1 MQGKGIIKFF
11 LVVLTI
17 VCAIQYMYLLPTRG
31 VEKDAEEYAEQ
42 QVAGIDDELA
52 YQQQYSE
59 ARSRYLDSISDEVI
73 VKVPLLKE
81 FTYNELKSQQL
92 ALGLDL
98 KGGMSVVL
106 QVDLENFLLTL
117 ADENTDPDFR
127 KALEIASERMSA
139 TQSDYITLFGEAFE
153 EVAPD
158 DKLARIFARNA
169 SLREDINFETS
180 NNEVISIL
188 RDRADETV
196 DLTFK
201 RLKDRIDKFGVTQP
215 NVSLDEGRDLILV
228 ELPGVDNRER
238 ARSYLQATAKLEF
251 WDIYR
256 FNDDGIQQAFRAANE
271 KLRKAEGGSD
281 ADTSE
286 ETTVDQDTVED
297 TSMEDDIAETVSDTG
312 QVSDTGDVSDID
324 ELMADDTD
332 DIRDGLNA
340 QLGPLFEKLT
350 LNSVTEQGVMMPLA
364 VMGTA
369 RDNQRDAVMD
379 MLTQPGI
386 KSLFPRDLAFRWS
399 ADPVRDFETGEL
411 TKEYQLYAIKM
422 PRGPNKPPLEGD
434 HITVARSN
442 PDPTSGEVAV
452 SISMDQEGA
461 RKWANMTTKASQDNN
476 REIAIVLDDEVVS
489 APRVNQPIVSG
500 DSQITGD
507 FSIQEGQDLANILQI
522 GKLPAETIIIQES
535 VVGPSLGADNIR
547 KSMYSLFIG
556 FFLVLVFMILY
567 YGGSGIV
574 SILCLFANLFFIFGA
589 LSSYGTVLTLPGIAG
604 VVLTIGMAVDAN
616 VIIFE
621 RIREELRD
629 GKGLKLAVSNGF
641 KYSYSAIIDANVT
654 TILVAIILAY
664 FGLGPIKGF
673 AVVLIIGVIST
684 IITAVLFSRLV
695 IDWWL
700 TKDKNLTLQTNF
712 SSGFFTDPKVDW
724 LGKRKIGY
732 IVSSLIIIAGIGSFF
747 ARGFELGV
755 DFKGGY
761 SYNVQFAEEVEV
773 DAQAL
778 RENLA
783 EVYGEQPVV
792 KAVDTRNTY
801 NITTAYGIDQSGDN
815 IDDDVMSLLHQGIN
829 DMTGGELD
837 YERFERSDVSGT
849 HVTSFSK
856 VGPIIAEDIVTSSYY
871 ATVFALVLI
880 FLYIFIRF
888 SRWQYSMGAVAA
900 LFHDTLVLLAIFSL
914 GYGWLPFSMEIDQA
928 FIAALLTV
936 IGYSIND
943 TVVVFDRIREFGN
956 TYTSRSKT
964 EVVNMAINS
973 TISRTVIT
981 SLTTLLVVTIL
992 FIFGGASIK
1001 GFAFALV
1008 AGVVVGTYSSVFVA
1022 SPIMSDLT
1030 PDLSGGRSSQ
1040 GAKKTTQTT
1049 A

>member
-11 LVVLTI
+11 LVILTI

-31 VEKDAEEYAEQ
+31 VEDDAEEYATQ
-42 QVAGIDDELA
+42 QAEGIEDELA
-52 YQQQYSE
+52 YQQRYSE
-59 ARSRYLDSISDEVI
+59 ARSSYLDSISDEVI

-106 QVDLENFLLTL
+106 QVDLQSFLLTL
-117 ADENTDPDFR
+117 ADENKDPDFR
-127 KALEIASERMSA
+127 KALEMASERMSA
-139 TQSDYITLFGEAFE
+139 TQSDYITLFGEAFA

-180 NNEVISIL
+180 NSEVISIL

-251 WDIYR
+251 WDVYR
-256 FNDDGIQQAFRAANE
+256 FNDDGIQRAFMAANE
-271 KLRKAEGGSD
+271 KLRKQQEANNPESVDSVDSSSEVEEAESAMVDSTETLASD
-281 ADTSE
+281 SGE
-286 ETTVDQDTVED
+286 
-297 TSMEDDIAETVSDTG
+297 
-312 QVSDTGDVSDID
+312 VSDID
-324 ELMADDTD
+324 NLLADDTD
-332 DIRDGLNA
+332 DLRSDLEA
-340 QLGPLFEKLT
+340 QLGPLFEKFT
-350 LNSVTEQGVMMPLA
+350 LNSITEQGVIMPLA
-364 VMGTA
+364 VMGQA

-379 MLTQPGI
+379 MLEQPDI
-386 KSLFPRDLAFRWS
+386 KSLFPRDIGFRWS
-399 ADPVRDFETGEL
+399 ADPVRDFETGLL
-411 TKEYQLYAIKM
+411 TKNYQLYAIKM

-442 PDPTSGEVAV
+442 PDPTSGQVAV

-461 RKWANMTTKASQDNN
+461 RKWANMTTKAAQDNN

-489 APRVNQPIVSG
+489 APRVNVPIVSG
-500 DSQITGD
+500 NSQITGD

-556 FFLVLVFMILY
+556 FFLVLVFMIIY
-567 YGGSGIV
+567 YGGSGVV

-621 RIREELRD
+621 RIREELRE

-654 TILVAIILAY
+654 TILVAVVLAY

-700 TKDKNLTLQTNF
+700 AKDKNLTLQTSF
-712 SSGFFTDPKVDW
+712 SSGFFTNPQVDW

-732 IVSSLIIIAGIGSFF
+732 IISSLVILAGIGSFF

-778 RENLA
+778 RENLE
-783 EVYGEQPVV
+783 EVYGEMPVV

-801 NITTAYGIDQSGDN
+801 NITTAYGIDESGDD
-815 IDDDVMSLLHQGIN
+815 IDNEVMSLLHEGIN
-829 DMTGGELD
+829 GMVGGNLE
-837 YERFERSDVSGT
+837 YERFKRSDVSGT

-871 ATVFALVLI
+871 ATVFSLLLI

-914 GYGWLPFSMEIDQA
+914 GYGWLPFSLEIDQA

-992 FIFGGASIK
+992 FIFGGTSIK

-1008 AGVVVGTYSSVFVA
+1008 VGVVVGTYSSVFVA
-1022 SPIMSDLT
+1022 SPIMADLT
-1030 PDLSGGRSSQ
+1030 PELSGGRSSQ
-1040 GAKKTTQTT
+1040 TAKQRSQTQ

>member
-31 VEKDAEEYAEQ
+31 IEQDAEEFAEMQ
-42 QVAGIDDELA
+42 AQGIEDELK
-52 YQQQYSE
+52 YSE
-59 ARSRYLDSISDEVI
+59 KYRESRNRYLDSISDEVV
-73 VKVPLLKE
+73 VKIPLLKE

-106 QVDLENFLLTL
+106 QVDLEDFLKTL
-117 ADENTDPDFR
+117 ADNNSDPDFQE
-127 KALEIASERMSA
+127 ALSLASERMSA
-139 TQSDYITLFGEAFE
+139 NQSDYITLFGEAFQ

-180 NNEVISIL
+180 NSKVLSIL
-188 RDRADETV
+188 RKRADETV
-196 DLTFK
+196 ELTFK

-215 NVSLDEGRDLILV
+215 NVSLDDTRDLILV
-228 ELPGVDNRER
+228 ELPGVDNPER

-251 WDIYR
+251 WNIYR
-256 FNDDGIQQAFRAANE
+256 FNDDGIQSAFRAANE
-271 KLRKAEGGSD
+271 KLKKQERTESGESAEVESD
-281 ADTSE
+281 TQAT
-286 ETTVDQDTVED
+286 QDT
-297 TSMEDDIAETVSDTG
+297 TSSVSDSLAGDDSADLMEEMG
-312 QVSDTGDVSDID
+312 Q
-324 ELMADDTD
+324 E
-332 DIRDGLNA
+332 
-340 QLGPLFEKLT
+340 LGPLFEKFT
-350 LNSVTEQGVMMPLA
+350 MNSMTEQGVMMPLS

-379 MLTQPGI
+379 MLENPSI
-386 KSLFPRDLAFRWS
+386 KSLFPRDISFKWS
-399 ADPVRDFETGEL
+399 ADPVRDFQTGQL
-411 TKEYQLYAIKM
+411 TKDYQLYAIKM
-422 PRGPNKPPLEGD
+422 PRGPNNPPLAGD

-461 RKWANMTTKASQDNN
+461 RKWANMTTKAAQDNN
-476 REIAIVLDDEVVS
+476 REIAILLDGEVVS

-522 GKLPAETIIIQES
+522 GKLPAETKIIQES
-535 VVGPSLGADNIR
+535 VIGPSLGDENIR

-567 YGGSGIV
+567 YGSSGVV

-654 TILVAIILAY
+654 TILVAIVLAY

-684 IITAVLFSRLV
+684 LLTAVLFSRLV

-700 TKDKNLTLQTNF
+700 AKDKNLTLRTSF
-712 SSGFFTDPKVDW
+712 SKGLFANTQVNW
-724 LGKRKIGY
+724 LGKRKIAY
-732 IVSSLIIIAGIGSFF
+732 VVSSAIILIGVGSFF

-761 SYNVQFAEEVEV
+761 SYNVEFAQEHEV
-773 DAQAL
+773 DPQEL
-778 RENLA
+778 REVLA
-783 EVYGEQPVV
+783 GVYGEQPVV

-801 NITTAYGIDQSGDN
+801 NITTAYGIDQDGEGVDEE
-815 IDDDVMSLLHQGIN
+815 VMSLLHEGIN
-829 DMTGGELD
+829 QVVGGDLE
-837 YERFERSDVSGT
+837 YERFKRSDISGT

-856 VGPIIAEDIVTSSYY
+856 VGPIIADDIVTSSYY
-871 ATVFALVLI
+871 ATVFALILI

-888 SRWQYSMGAVAA
+888 SKWQYSMGAVAA
-900 LFHDTLVLLAIFSL
+900 LFHDTLFLLAIFSI
-914 GYGWLPFSMEIDQA
+914 GHGWLPFSLEIDQA

-943 TVVVFDRIREFGN
+943 TVVVFDRIREFAN
-956 TYTSRSKT
+956 TYTSRSK
-964 EVVNMAINS
+964 ENVVNMAIDS

-981 SLTTLLVVTIL
+981 SFTTLLVVTIL
-992 FIFGGASIK
+992 FVFGGNSIK

-1008 AGVVVGTYSSVFVA
+1008 LGVLVGTYSSVFIA

-1030 PDLSGGRSSQ
+1030 PDFSGGTSKKA
-1040 GAKKTTQTT
+1040 AKNYAEKKS
-1049 A
+1049 

>member
-17 VCAIQYMYLLPTRG
+17 VCAIQYLYLLPTRG
-31 VEKDAEEYAEQ
+31 VEKDAEEFAEQ
-42 QVAGIDDELA
+42 RAAGIDDELA

-106 QVDLENFLLTL
+106 QVDLQSFLLTL
-117 ADENTDPDFR
+117 ADENKDPDFR
-127 KALEIASERMSA
+127 KALEMASERMSA
-139 TQSDYITLFGEAFE
+139 TQSDYITLFGEAFA

-180 NNEVISIL
+180 NSEVISIL

-256 FNDDGIQQAFRAANE
+256 FNDDGIRQAFMAANE
-271 KLRKAEGGSD
+271 KLRKAEEISNG
-281 ADTSE
+281 DTTAQSTNEPAVE
-286 ETTVDQDTVED
+286 E
-297 TSMEDDIAETVSDTG
+297 TSMEEDVAETLSDTG
-312 QVSDTGDVSDID
+312 QVSDTGEVSDID
-324 ELMADDTD
+324 DLLAEDTD
-332 DIRDGLNA
+332 DIREGLNA

-350 LNSVTEQGVMMPLA
+350 LNSVTEQGVMMPLS

-369 RDNQRDAVMD
+369 RDNQRDAVMS
-379 MLTQPGI
+379 MLQQAEI
-386 KSLFPRDLAFRWS
+386 KSLFPRDIAFRWS
-399 ADPVRDFETGEL
+399 ADPVRDFETGLL
-411 TKEYQLYAIKM
+411 TKDYQLYALKM

-461 RKWANMTTKASQDNN
+461 RKWANMTTKAAQDNN
-476 REIAIVLDDEVVS
+476 REIAIVLDDEIVS

-700 TKDKNLTLQTNF
+700 AKDKNLTLQTNF

-732 IVSSLIIIAGIGSFF
+732 VISSLIILAGIGSFF

-761 SYNVQFAEEVEV
+761 SYNVEFADEVEV
-773 DAQAL
+773 DAQTL
-778 RENLA
+778 RENLT
-783 EVYGEQPVV
+783 EVYGEEPVV

-801 NITTAYGIDQSGDN
+801 NITTAYGIDQTGDN
-815 IDDDVMSLLHQGIN
+815 IDDEVMSLLHQGIN
-829 DMTGGELD
+829 DMVGGDLE
-837 YERFERSDVSGT
+837 YERFKRSDVSGT

-871 ATVFALVLI
+871 ATVFSLLLI

-914 GYGWLPFSMEIDQA
+914 GYGWLPFSLEIDQA

-992 FIFGGASIK
+992 FIFGGTSIK

-1008 AGVVVGTYSSVFVA
+1008 VGVVIGTYSSVFVA
-1022 SPIMSDLT
+1022 SPIMADLT

-1040 GAKKTTQTT
+1040 SAKKTTKTT

>member
-17 VCAIQYMYLLPTRG
+17 VCAIQYLYLLPTRG
-31 VEKDAEEYAEQ
+31 IEQDAEEFAEMQ
-42 QVAGIDDELA
+42 AQGIEDELN
-52 YQQQYSE
+52 YSE
-59 ARSRYLDSISDEVI
+59 KFRDARNRYLDSISDEVV
-73 VKVPLLKE
+73 VKIPLLKE

-106 QVDLENFLLTL
+106 QVDLEDFLKTL
-117 ADENTDPDFR
+117 ADNNSDSDFQ
-127 KALEIASERMSA
+127 KALSLASERMSA
-139 TQSDYITLFGEAFE
+139 NQSDYISLFGEAFQ

-180 NNEVISIL
+180 NREVLDIL
-188 RDRADETV
+188 RQRADETV
-196 DLTFK
+196 ELTFK

-215 NVSLDEGRDLILV
+215 NVSLDDTRDLILV
-228 ELPGVDNRER
+228 ELPGVDNPER

-256 FNDDGIQQAFRAANE
+256 FNDDGIQSAFRAANE
-271 KLRKAEGGSD
+271 KLKKEMETDSGESDDSDD
-281 ADTSE
+281 ADDAGEAEPDTLA
-286 ETTVDQDTVED
+286 TQDT
-297 TSMEDDIAETVSDTG
+297 TSMVSDTG
-312 QVSDTGDVSDID
+312 SEDQ
-324 ELMADDTD
+324 ADDLLAD
-332 DIRDGLNA
+332 MDEE
-340 QLGPLFEKLT
+340 LGPLFEKLT
-350 LNSVTEQGVMMPLA
+350 LNSSTEQGVTMPLS

-369 RDNQRDAVMD
+369 RDNQRGAVMD
-379 MLTQPGI
+379 MLQKPDI
-386 KSLFPRDLAFRWS
+386 KSLFPRDISFKWS
-399 ADPVRDFETGEL
+399 ADPVRDFETGKL
-411 TKEYQLYAIKM
+411 TKDYQLYAIKM
-422 PRGPNKPPLEGD
+422 PRGPNNPPLAGD

-476 REIAIVLDDEVVS
+476 REIAILLDDEVVS

-522 GKLPAETIIIQES
+522 GKLPAQTKIIQES
-535 VVGPSLGADNIR
+535 VIGPSLGDENIR

-567 YGGSGIV
+567 YGSSGIV

-654 TILVAIILAY
+654 TILVAIVLAY

-684 IITAVLFSRLV
+684 LLTAVLFSRLV

-700 TKDKNLTLQTNF
+700 AKDKNLTLSSSF
-712 SSGFFTDPKVDW
+712 SKGLFANPKVNW
-724 LGKRKIGY
+724 LGKRKVAYAI
-732 IVSSLIIIAGIGSFF
+732 SSAIILIGIGSFF

-761 SYNVQFAEEVEV
+761 SYNVEFAEEVEV
-773 DAQAL
+773 DPQQL
-778 RENLA
+778 REVLA
-783 EVYGEQPVV
+783 QVYGEQPVV

-801 NITTAYGIDQSGDN
+801 NITTSYAIDQDGDQV
-815 IDDDVMSLLHQGIN
+815 DEEVMSLLHEGVN
-829 DMTGGELD
+829 EVVGGDLD
-837 YERFERSDVSGT
+837 YERFKRSDISGT

-856 VGPIIAEDIVTSSYY
+856 VGPIIADDIVTSSYY
-871 ATVFALVLI
+871 ATVFALILI

-888 SRWQYSMGAVAA
+888 SKWQYSMGAIVA
-900 LFHDTLVLLAIFSL
+900 LFHDTLFLLAIFSI
-914 GYGWLPFSMEIDQA
+914 GHGWLPFSLEIDQA

-943 TVVVFDRIREFGN
+943 TVVVFDRIREFAN
-956 TYTSRSKT
+956 TYTSRSK
-964 EVVNMAINS
+964 ENVVNMAINS

-981 SLTTLLVVTIL
+981 SFTTLLVVSIL
-992 FIFGGASIK
+992 FVFGGNSIK

-1008 AGVVVGTYSSVFVA
+1008 LGVLVGTYSSVFIATPV
-1022 SPIMSDLT
+1022 MSDLT
-1030 PDLSGGRSSQ
+1030 PDFSGGTSKKA
-1040 GAKKTTQTT
+1040 AKNIAEKKS
-1049 A
+1049 